1 MNPKNI
7 LKYVISLGIAA
18 GLLWYVFKDIDRV
31 AMFDAFRKADYTWIV
46 VSGLLTVV
54 AHWSRAYRWGLLM
67 EPVVGYRPAPFHTLL
82 AVLTGYFANL
92 VVPRMGEVT
101 RCGTLNRLEGVPVN
115 VSFGTVVAERIFDV
129 LMLFL
134 LIGATFLIEFNRLS
148 TFLTDFFSSKFN
160 VAGLRDNSWPLVI
173 LGGCLAGA
181 AVLVWFL
188 FGRYKEVLRR
198 KPFYQKVE
206 KFAGGLMEGLLSIR
220 KLKNP
225 GAFFL
230 HTVLIWTMYYFMS
243 FVLFQA
249 MPQTADLGWRAGLT
263 ILIMGALG
271 MAAPVQGGAGTF
283 NILVGAALALYGLS
297 NQDGATLATL
307 MLFTQW
313 FYVVIL
319 GALSF
324 LIVMLKGRNRQPVRP
339 VGAQET
345 VNARR

>member
-1 MNPKNI
+1 MKNI
-7 LKYVISLGIAA
+7 LKYGISLGIAA
-18 GLLWYVFKDIDRV
+18 GLLWYVFKDIDRA
-31 AMFDAFRKADYTWIV
+31 AMLEAFGKADYSWIV

-67 EPVVGYRPAPFHTLL
+67 EPVLGYRPAPFNTTVS
-82 AVLTGYFANL
+82 VLTGYFANL
-92 VVPRMGEVT
+92 LVPRMGEVT

-115 VSFGTVVAERIFDV
+115 VSFGTVVAERIVDV
-129 LMLFL
+129 LVL
-134 LIGATFLIEFNRLS
+134 LLLLAATFLIEFNRLS
-148 TFLTDFFSSKFN
+148 TFLVDFFASKFN
-160 VAGLRDNSWPLVI
+160 MTSLRDNSWLLV
-173 LGGCLAGA
+173 LAGGCLLGL
-181 AVLVWFL
+181 AVMVWF
-188 FGRYKEVLRR
+188 FYNRYKEVLRQ

-206 KFAGGLMEGLLSIR
+206 KFMTGLLDGLLSVR

-225 GAFFL
+225 GAFVF

-243 FVLFQA
+243 FVLIFA

-263 ILIMGALG
+263 ILIMGSIG
-271 MAAPVQGGAGTF
+271 MAAPVQGGAGAF

-313 FYVVIL
+313 FYIVVL

-324 LIVMLKGRNRQPVRP
+324 LTVMIKGKSQQ
-339 VGAQET
+339 AET
-345 VNARR
+345 SPDAPKVVKIEQ